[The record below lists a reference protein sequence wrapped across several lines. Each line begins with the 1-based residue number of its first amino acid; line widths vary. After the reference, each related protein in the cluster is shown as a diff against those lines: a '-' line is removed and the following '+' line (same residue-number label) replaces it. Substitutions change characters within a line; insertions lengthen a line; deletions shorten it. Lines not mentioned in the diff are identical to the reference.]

1 MTKKCE
7 FICKIFPR
15 SLGRGVSAFTLA
27 EVLIT
32 LGVIGVIAAITIPTL
47 INNFQVSSWEN
58 GLKRTYSSLSNGFRN
73 MALEYDMDL
82 RNSGIFDDIDD
93 ATFSDRIDKA
103 VRKHFKVVK
112 SCKIGDKNCAYDIS
126 ELKNTR
132 PIGEKYFG
140 PGYYVAY
147 LSDSS
152 IISFQNFGCAESEFI
167 NDSNIKY
174 FCFIIRVDINGK
186 KMPNTKGKDIFQF
199 DVDEKG
205 VLWSATSLEYAKSVY
220 GADNALNG
228 VEYWKNNPLQCGTP
242 GVKLKDDT
250 ADKIYGQN
258 CVARIM
264 ENNWKMDYLK

>member
-1 MTKKCE
+1 MKR
-7 FICKIFPR
+7 FR
-15 SLGRGVSAFTLA
+15 AFTLA

-32 LGVIGVIAAITIPTL
+32 LGVIGVVAAITMPTL

-93 ATFSDRIDKA
+93 DTFSERIDNA

-112 SCKIGDKNCAYDIS
+112 SCNIGDENCAGYDVS

-132 PIGEKYFG
+132 PHANKYFG
-140 PGYYVAY
+140 PDYYVAY

-152 IISFQNFGCAESEFI
+152 IISFQNQKCAETEFM
-167 NDSNIKY
+167 NESKVKY
-174 FCFIIRVDINGK
+174 NCFEIRVDINGK

-205 VLWSATSLEYAKSVY
+205 VLWAATSLEWAKARY

-228 VEYWKNNPLQCGTP
+228 VEYWKNNTRQCGTP

-250 ADKIYGQN
+250 AETIHGQN

-264 ENNWKMDYLK
+264 ENGWKMDYLK